1 MSLHTLANHLQTAG
15 RGEDKVLVHMTPGEV
30 HGLQS
35 LAMAHGG
42 SLTINPET
50 GLPEAGFLSSILPIV
65 AGAALTATGV
75 GAPMAALMVG
85 GAGAAMTG
93 SLSKGLMMGL
103 GAYGGA
109 GLGAGLGLGS
119 AASGASALG
128 SAGTIAAQNAA
139 NLGAQATSTL
149 GNTMGAGM
157 AGAGGAGA
165 GAAASQLPIGLQS
178 ATGAY
183 APPGSPLPSPSNF
196 YNVPPTPTAPVVASN
211 IVDPTTGLPIGTPSS
226 APSVL
231 DRIKGI
237 PGKLGDLLSG
247 SGPEADKA
255 REDFLKQNKNYL
267 LSGGLSALSLSRDDP
282 RAAPPEA
289 ATMKFNPN
297 YHSATGQYNA
307 GPMSGKSGERNYSFF
322 ADGGFVGQPV
332 ERMSQENSVGANTN
346 YPMANSKPFGYAVP
360 KNYPISQN
368 VFQPESFE
376 RVDPYTG
383 EQKLADGGLATLH
396 FKSGGAFISKLK
408 AVAAPKKA
416 APKLTDTKALETSIA
431 GLQKYGGYEE
441 QMGKYNDFTQQIKD
455 RQTDKANKTKEFADR
470 TKSYTADLNR
480 MKTEQAAR
488 VKELNTEYTGK
499 ITGFNKETTLETA
512 NKTKNI
518 NAEIASRTKDI
529 NTEIANKTKDIN
541 AETTSRTNSI
551 NSEFASRQKEV
562 AAIKNPQEKASA
574 LKDLN
579 SWKSD
584 ATKDLNSW
592 KTNALK
598 DFNGWKSGAQA
609 EFNSWKTS
617 ATNDLNNYK
626 KDRANELANINKD
639 KTNAINDTASDIKNF
654 TNDYNSFK
662 TEVSAFNKEVDT
674 SIAMAIKD
682 QAAAKQ
688 AATFAKDRET
698 KEATFEKIKNTNQS
712 LVDKANE
719 DYENGMSKFNEYQNA
734 LKDEQTKWEEDT
746 KRKTTGISSLRAQ
759 SAAANISA
767 PTATSADSYNPQYM
781 KDPVT
786 GKLVPYKDVTPAS
799 FKKYTKAPGYDT
811 TNRIM
816 DETDINN
823 LFEDVAGRHPTA
835 EEMDKFLGMKTSD
848 AVLAS
853 QIMKLPD
860 VAGKTTFS
868 DDDLKD
874 NFKYYTGRDPTKGE
888 LANMKKS
895 NLTNFNAVR
904 NYVQSQPAYLDNLNK
919 IGGNLFEK
927 ANEQQKREE
936 ALTSRNFAPL
946 NANEVA
952 TAYKDALG
960 RDPNMDELR
969 KYMGASST
977 PSDIVKELKSSDE
990 YLASLT
996 KPLVPSLQQGAIN
1009 QPTQQGAISQ
1019 APAVTPIPF
1028 TKYAPG
1034 TSLSYTP
1041 DQQAQTG
1048 LGSITGGLAPTAT
1061 GLQQPSLRGPVT
1073 IEGAMPL
1080 NPTAQEQLGLQ
1091 TLFGQIANQAPSL
1104 QTGMN
1109 FAAPSNSTFG
1119 FQPYAAAPQN
1129 PASLEQTL
1137 AALLAQQKQATPTG
1151 MAMGG
1156 MADGGY
1162 NLGGYSDG
1170 GRLLRGPGD
1179 GVSDSIPAT
1188 IGNRQP
1194 ARLADGEFVI
1204 PARIVSEL
1212 GNGSTDAGARKLY
1225 AMMQR
1230 IQQARGR
1237 TVGNNKVA
1245 VNSQAEKLLPA

>member
-1 MSLHTLANHLQTAG
+1 
-15 RGEDKVLVHMTPGEV
+15 
-30 HGLQS
+30 
-35 LAMAHGG
+35 
-42 SLTINPET
+42 
-50 GLPEAGFLSSILPIV
+50 
-65 AGAALTATGV
+65 
-75 GAPMAALMVG
+75 
-85 GAGAAMTG
+85 
-93 SLSKGLMMGL
+93 MMGL

-109 GLGAGLGLGS
+109 GLGAGLGLGG
-119 AASGASALG
+119 AASAGAPVAANAVAGASQVMTPFG
-128 SAGTIAAQNAA
+128 MQSVAAP
-139 NLGAQATSTL
+139 
-149 GNTMGAGM
+149 
-157 AGAGGAGA
+157 
-165 GAAASQLPIGLQS
+165 AAASTWSGVTPNFAAQT
-178 ATGAY
+178 AGAVNPTADAIAKAAGTY
-183 APPGSPLPSPSNF
+183 TPPGAALPVQPPTAFGGTAPTTNTPVVSPS
-196 YNVPPTPTAPVVASN
+196 A
-211 IVDPTTGLPIGTPSS
+211 VDPTTGSPIGTPSS

-231 DRIKGI
+231 DRLKNV
-237 PGKLGDLLSG
+237 PGKISNLISG
-247 SGPEADKA
+247 SGPEADKL
-255 REDFLKQNKNYL
+255 REDWFKQNKNYL
-267 LSGGLSALSLSRDDP
+267 LSGLGSIALSRDDP

-289 ATMKFNPN
+289 AQEFNPN
-297 YHSATGQYNA
+297 YRPSTGQYSA
-307 GPMSGKSGERNYSFF
+307 GPMYGKSSERLYSFY
-322 ADGGFVGQPV
+322 ADGGSVGQPV
-332 ERMSQENSVGANTN
+332 EQMSQENSVGANTN

-416 APKLTDTKALETSIA
+416 TPKLTDTKALETSIA

-455 RQTDKANKTKEFADR
+455 RQTDKANKAKEFADR

-541 AETTSRTNSI
+541 AETTSRTNNI
-551 NSEFASRQKEV
+551 NAEFASRQKEV
-562 AAIKNPQEKASA
+562 AAIKNPQEKANA

-617 ATNDLNNYK
+617 ATTDLNNYK

-674 SIAMAIKD
+674 SIAKAIKD

-759 SAAANISA
+759 STAARITGNPNQAEIDKLQKQLDSLDSSGYNRYGGHTGEERSEIEKKIYDLKSGA
-767 PTATSADSYNPQYM
+767 AGTSSQSGIYTPKYM

-786 GKLVPYKDVTPAS
+786 GKLVPYEDVTPAS

-816 DETDINN
+816 DEADINN

-977 PSDIVKELKSSDE
+977 PLDIVKELKSSDE

-1019 APAVTPIPF
+1019 APAVAPIPF

-1194 ARLADGEFVI
+1194 ARLADGEFVV

-1212 GNGSTDAGARKLY
+1212 GNGSTDAGAKKLY